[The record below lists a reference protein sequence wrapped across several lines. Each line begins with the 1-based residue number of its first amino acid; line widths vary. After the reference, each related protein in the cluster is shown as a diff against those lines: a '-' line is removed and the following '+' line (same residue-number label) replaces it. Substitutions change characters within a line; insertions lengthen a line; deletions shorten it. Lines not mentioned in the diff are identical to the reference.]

1 MPNNRKWLLLPP
13 AVALLIVLG
22 PLSMRNDAARPQAE
36 VATAPATEASPL
48 VVAAPQADATQKE
61 PKQKGSAL
69 PVPRTPDLWQVGST
83 LIGVL
88 VLGGATVALLRR
100 MRTAPATGNTGA
112 VTLRQTLR
120 LAPNKTLHAVEF
132 DGRLL
137 LLGASEKGIA
147 LLHAGGSTADAAAD
161 EATIAQRSQAVV
173 EADEDEGATPKDL
186 VIPRPERPAQK
197 LPTPPATPGSVPA
210 EKPQKDLLH
219 DFRALLAKAGR

>member
-1 MPNNRKWLLLPP
+1 MATSNTRKWLLLPP

-22 PLSMRNDAARPQAE
+22 PLSMRSEAKPLQNDIATVPTPGPESTTANAE
-36 VATAPATEASPL
+36 SI
-48 VVAAPQADATQKE
+48 QDK
-61 PKQKGSAL
+61 PKSKAAL
-69 PVPRTPDLWQVGST
+69 PVPRTPDLWQVAST

-147 LLHAGGSTADAAAD
+147 LLHAGGATADATAD
-161 EATIAQRSQAVV
+161 EATIAMRSQALAAI
-173 EADEDEGATPKDL
+173 EEDDGATPKDL
-186 VIPRPERPAQK
+186 VIPRPERPAHK
-197 LPTPPATPGSVPA
+197 LPTPPATTGAVPT
-210 EKPQKDLLH
+210 EKTTKNLLH

>member
-22 PLSMRNDAARPQAE
+22 PLSMRTNTARATDVPQAE
-36 VATAPATEASPL
+36 VAEAQPLPEALPA
-48 VVAAPQADATQKE
+48 ATQS
-61 PKQKGSAL
+61 PKGKTNAL
-69 PVPRTPDLWQVGST
+69 PVPRTPDLWQVTST

-88 VLGGATVALLRR
+88 LLGGATLMVLRR
-100 MRTAPATGNTGA
+100 MRTAPATGSTGA

-161 EATIAQRSQAVV
+161 EATIAMRSQLVV
-173 EADEDEGATPKDL
+173 DIEDEDEGATPKNL
-186 VIPRPERPAQK
+186 VIPRPEKPAQK
-197 LPTPPATPGSVPA
+197 LPTPPSTPAPAAT
-210 EKPQKDLLH
+210 EKPSRDLLN

>member
-1 MPNNRKWLLLPP
+1 MAMPNNRKWLLLPP

-22 PLSMRNDAARPQAE
+22 PLSMRGSDERSQATQE
-36 VATAPATEASPL
+36 PVATP
-48 VVAAPQADATQKE
+48 VVAAPEAAPSTST
-61 PKQKGSAL
+61 PKAKQNPL
-69 PVPRTPDLWQVGST
+69 PVPRTPDLWQVAST

-161 EATIAQRSQAVV
+161 EATIAMRSQLVV
-173 EADEDEGATPKDL
+173 DIEDEDEGATPKNL
-186 VIPRPERPAQK
+186 VIPRPEKPAQK
-197 LPTPPATPGSVPA
+197 LPTPPSTPAPAAT
-210 EKPQKDLLH
+210 EKPSRDLLN

>member
-22 PLSMRNDAARPQAE
+22 PLSMRTNTARATDVPQAE
-36 VATAPATEASPL
+36 VAEAQPLPEALPA
-48 VVAAPQADATQKE
+48 ATQS
-61 PKQKGSAL
+61 PKGKTNAL
-69 PVPRTPDLWQVGST
+69 PVPRTPDLWQVTST

-88 VLGGATVALLRR
+88 LLGGATLMVLRR
-100 MRTAPATGNTGA
+100 MRTAPATGSTGA

-147 LLHAGGSTADAAAD
+147 LLHAGGAAADAAAD
-161 EATIAQRSQAVV
+161 EATIAARSQAAVAI
-173 EADEDEGATPKDL
+173 EEDEDEGATPKNL
-186 VIPRPERPAQK
+186 VIPRPPKPQQK
-197 LPTPPATPGSVPA
+197 LPTPPAVA
-210 EKPQKDLLH
+210 NEKAQPSGRDLIA
-219 DFRALLAKAGR
+219 DFRTLLSKAGR

>member
-1 MPNNRKWLLLPP
+1 MAMPNNRKWLLLPP

-22 PLSMRNDAARPQAE
+22 PLSMRGGDQRTQSDVATVPAPVTSAQAE
-36 VATAPATEASPL
+36 PV
-48 VVAAPQADATQKE
+48 QKE

-69 PVPRTPDLWQVGST
+69 PVPRTPDLWQVAST

-161 EATIAQRSQAVV
+161 EATIAMRSQLVV
-173 EADEDEGATPKDL
+173 DIEDEDEGATPKNL
-186 VIPRPERPAQK
+186 VIPRPEKPAQK
-197 LPTPPATPGSVPA
+197 LPTPPSTPAPAAT
-210 EKPQKDLLH
+210 EKPSRDLLN

>member
-1 MPNNRKWLLLPP
+1 MAMPNNRKWLLLPP

-22 PLSMRNDAARPQAE
+22 PLSMRGGDARTQAE
-36 VATAPATEASPL
+36 VATVPAPEA
-48 VVAAPQADATQKE
+48 ATQVEPVQKD
-61 PKQKGSAL
+61 PKQKGNAL
-69 PVPRTPDLWQVGST
+69 PVPRTPDLWQVAST

-161 EATIAQRSQAVV
+161 EATIAMRSQTVV
-173 EADEDEGATPKDL
+173 EIEDEDEGATPKNL
-186 VIPRPERPAQK
+186 VIPRPEKPAQK
-197 LPTPPATPGSVPA
+197 LPTPPSTPAPA
-210 EKPQKDLLH
+210 AAQKPSRDLLN